1 MADQLDL
8 KKTILHY
15 AFNQADDLESDTVNI
30 KKFIEK
36 TKGLNKNGSKTVKK

>member
-15 AFNQADDLESDTVNI
+15 AFNQADNLESDSVNI

-36 TKGLNKNGSKTVKK
+36 TKSLNKNGTKSVKK